1 MRGAPVAL
9 GVEAA
14 LANTKLFP
22 YWLDNPAAP
31 ATEPE
36 LVGDATADLLIVG
49 GGFTGLWAA
58 VQAKEQMPHLN
69 VVLIE
74 AGKVA
79 HGASGRAG
87 GIISTSVMHGLPNAV
102 RVFPNDIAQLEA
114 FGHHNLD
121 GFEDTLKRYD
131 IDADIEWNGEMTVAV
146 DPEHIAHLKGDY
158 DLHREYGHNV
168 VLLNREETLE
178 QLNSPLFAGA
188 LWSRN
193 RSGIVHP
200 AKLAWGLKRAA
211 LTLGVRLYE
220 HTPLVTVTD
229 EGSTVFVTTP
239 KGSVRAPRVVF
250 GSGTAKVGIPD
261 INRRVMQVRD
271 HVLATEPLT
280 DEQLARIGW
289 KNRQGVYDTR
299 TQLNYFRLTKHNNI
313 IFGGLVSYHF
323 DGDPEPHRT
332 ASAKPT
338 TGSRK
343 RSTAR
348 SRSCATCASRTR
360 GAARSTTARAARY
373 SRSARRQGRVRRRLY
388 GLRRRGEPVRR
399 VHGAE
404 HPVRPRQPR
413 AQARHR
419 EPGELYP
426 ARADALG
433 RREDHVPCVRRRGCG
448 RRLEARVDQR
458 YQGDGLPDV
467 AMTRWRG
474 TMPAAAVATQKDD
487 PQRTRSRRGHGE
499 TPDECSQPA
508 G

>member
-261 INRRVMQVRD
+261 INRRVMRVRD

-323 DGDPEPHRT
+323 DGDPEPPGRPARNLLPARGSVLPHVPAAVRR
-332 ASAKPT
+332 ALLARVGRPDRLLLARLGIREALLGDKAVFVAGY
-338 TGSRK
+338 TGFGV
-343 RSTAR
+343 A
-348 SRSCATCASRTR
+348 ASRF
-360 GAARSTTARAARY
+360 GAFMGLNILFDRDSPERKLDIANQSPSYIPPEPMRWVAAN
-373 SRSARRQGRVRRRLY
+373 
-388 GLRRRGEPVRR
+388 
-399 VHGAE
+399 
-404 HPVRPRQPR
+404 
-413 AQARHR
+413 
-419 EPGELYP
+419 
-426 ARADALG
+426 
-433 RREDHVPCVRRRGCG
+433 HVPCVRRRGCG

-474 TMPAAAVATQKDD
+474 TMPGRRATQKDD
-487 PQRTRSRRGHGE
+487 PQRTRSAPRTRRD
-499 TPDECSQPA
+499 TR
-508 G
+508 

>member
-1 MRGAPVAL
+1 MEVKTRETAPEQAHAMRGAPVAL

-323 DGDPEPHRT
+323 DGDPEPHQDGQRETYYRLAEAFYRT
-332 ASAKPT
+332 FPQLCDV
-338 TGSRK
+338 RF
-343 RSTAR
+343 AR
-348 SRSCATCASRTR
+348 VGRPDRLLL
-360 GAARSTTARAARY
+360 ARLGIREALP
-373 SRSARRQGRVRRRLY
+373 RRQGRVRRRLY

-419 EPGELYP
+419 EPELSYIP
-426 ARADALG
+426 PEPMRWVAAKITFHAFDGADAEG
-433 RREDHVPCVRRRGCG
+433 GWKRAWISGIK
-448 RRLEARVDQR
+448 
-458 YQGDGLPDV
+458 
-467 AMTRWRG
+467 AMG
-474 TMPAAAVATQKDD
+474 FPM
-487 PQRTRSRRGHGE
+487 
-499 TPDECSQPA
+499 
-508 G
+508 